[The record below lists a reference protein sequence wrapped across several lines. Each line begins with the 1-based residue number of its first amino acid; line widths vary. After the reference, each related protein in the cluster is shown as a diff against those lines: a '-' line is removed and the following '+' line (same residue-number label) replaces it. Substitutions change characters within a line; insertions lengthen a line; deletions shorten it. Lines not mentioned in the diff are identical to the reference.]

1 MQVGIAKRFLWEFSK
16 SMLDGF
22 LPFYLV
28 STLTELCSF
37 WLLGLKDLVPQ
48 HKLDDKVV
56 LDLSN

>member
-1 MQVGIAKRFLWEFSK
+1 MGIAKRFSWEFSK

-28 STLTELCSF
+28 STLTELWSF

-56 LDLSN
+56 LDL